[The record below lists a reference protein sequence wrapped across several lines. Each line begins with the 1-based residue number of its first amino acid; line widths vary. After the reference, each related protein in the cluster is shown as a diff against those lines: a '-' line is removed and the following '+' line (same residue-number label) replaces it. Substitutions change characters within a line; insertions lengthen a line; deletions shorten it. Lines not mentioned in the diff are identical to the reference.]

1 MWVNI
6 FADKGFEP
14 SQSLMLFSSS
24 IRTKIVNE
32 NYEDASTLLF
42 HFLEL
47 VYEWEQDWYTK
58 ITIGSFHS
66 FNLFISRRYSL
77 LSLANRTSNPFLH
90 KHETRLLKTSSE
102 NVMISF
108 IKTNKNK
115 QKTNRYLVM
124 FAIITAIIVQLIRYN
139 R

>member
-1 MWVNI
+1 
-6 FADKGFEP
+6 
-14 SQSLMLFSSS
+14 MLFSSS

-32 NYEDASTLLF
+32 NYEDASILLF
-42 HFLEL
+42 HCLVL

-58 ITIGSFHS
+58 ITIGSFYS

-90 KHETRLLKTSSE
+90 EHETRLLKTSSE

-108 IKTNKNK
+108 IKTK
-115 QKTNRYLVM
+115 QKQTKN
-124 FAIITAIIVQLIRYN
+124 
-139 R
+139 